1 MNGALLRCAA
11 IAACMLGAVAPR
23 AANATDAD
31 RSWVVLREAEQ
42 AHDEGVR
49 LRASD
54 PAGSVEAFRRAVA
67 AWERLRTAGAE
78 NGPLEFNLGNAY
90 LESGDTGRAI
100 AAYLRAERFIP
111 GNADLERN
119 LAHARSMAVS
129 SVGGGG
135 STLLVDSVARWW
147 HLVPRGARVAIGW
160 SCWWAFWGLVALRT
174 VRSPAGRH
182 ARTAL
187 RAATWCTAAGW
198 ALLGG
203 SAIADAALARARPV
217 AVVTDAEVVLRKGNG
232 DGYERA
238 IVETLGPGVEA
249 HLLERRAGWVR
260 LGLPDGRSG
269 WVRDS
274 QVEVP

>member
-1 MNGALLRCAA
+1 MRRAFLRCAA
-11 IAACMLGAVAPR
+11 LAACLLGA
-23 AANATDAD
+23 AAARTAHATDAD
-31 RSWVVLREAEQ
+31 RSWVVLREAEK
-42 AHDEGVR
+42 AHDEGVQ

-54 PAGSVEAFRRAVA
+54 PAASLAAFRRAVA
-67 AWERLRTAGAE
+67 AWERLRAAGAE

-90 LESGDTGRAI
+90 LEAGDTGRAI
-100 AAYLRAERFIP
+100 AAYLRAERFMP

-119 LAHARSMAVS
+119 LAHARSMAAS
-129 SVGGGG
+129 SVGSG

-147 HLVPRGARVAIGW
+147 HLLPRGARVAIGW
-160 SCWWAFWGLVALRT
+160 SCWWAFWGLVALRA
-174 VRSPAGRH
+174 VRAPAGGH
-182 ARTAL
+182 ARAAM

-203 SAIADAALARARPV
+203 SALADEALARARPV
-217 AVVTDAEVVLRKGNG
+217 AVVTEAEVVLRKGNG
-232 DGYERA
+232 EGYERA

-249 HLLERRAGWVR
+249 RLLEQRAGWVR